1 MTLERPD
8 SVFYGRDRDLLPK
21 LLDFYA
27 APDARVLDCT
37 ANRRRMWEGVVREPA
52 PVFMDLDP
60 AMEPDVVGD
69 FRALPFADASFDVLV
84 FDPPHLP
91 QAAASAKS
99 DAAFGAR
106 YGLAHVRCG
115 WALYYDCADCAG
127 MGIFGKERPAP
138 GLHEALHVLALT
150 QREAME
156 ELAKETC
163 HALRPYGGPAFRAI
177 RWLVVPRGAWGGYNP
192 VWESPRL
199 PPFEPRWQLFPSGGL
214 TEGSSSLIVSRNEP
228 LAALVKLGANIHRI
242 EADGLVTVTLPSV
255 WEVAL

>member
-1 MTLERPD
+1 MATYRPNHTAPHYDRLPALLSICTTKPVAWWERALGALWSAGKAVRYHPTTRYLTIGRERATLESLSGSELLERA
-8 SVFYGRDRDLLPK
+8 FARDLVG
-21 LLDFYA
+21 A
-27 APDARVLDCT
+27 A
-37 ANRRRMWEGVVREPA
+37 
-52 PVFMDLDP
+52 
-60 AMEPDVVGD
+60 
-69 FRALPFADASFDVLV
+69 
-84 FDPPHLP
+84 FDP
-91 QAAASAKS
+91 S
-99 DAAFGAR
+99 GCEWGV
-106 YGLAHVRCG
+106 GLAHVRCG